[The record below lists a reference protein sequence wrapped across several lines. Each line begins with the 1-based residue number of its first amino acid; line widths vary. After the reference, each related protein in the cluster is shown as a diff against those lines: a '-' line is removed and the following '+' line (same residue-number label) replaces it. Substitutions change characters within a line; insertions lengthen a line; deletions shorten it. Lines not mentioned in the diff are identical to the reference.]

1 MSDILHL
8 LRLRC
13 IYSTSFCIWGDS
25 PYCLFDTDKYEGYG
39 QFHPSYSLSFG
50 DSTVRM
56 HSQLTISNT
65 MALRRSSEKSR
76 IWCQV
81 LHYAVSS
88 VNRSNIKFQVR
99 TRDRRIEAFFS
110 FLLNP
115 PSSWKHQPFQR
126 PHPTLSVSD
135 FTIPSPSLSKL
146 LEILS
151 AVSPKV
157 WRPWIYFAF
166 WAATHCI

>member
-1 MSDILHL
+1 MIV
-8 LRLRC
+8 
-13 IYSTSFCIWGDS
+13 

-39 QFHPSYSLSFG
+39 QSHPSCGLSFG

-99 TRDRRIEAFFS
+99 TRDRRIAGIFFLS
-110 FLLNP
+110 V
-115 PSSWKHQPFQR
+115 K
-126 PHPTLSVSD
+126 PTLFLKTPAFLTSSSHTLGIRLYNPTSKFVQTLGD
-135 FTIPSPSLSKL
+135 FVRCQPKGVKALDL
-146 LEILS
+146 FRILS
-151 AVSPKV
+151 GHSLYLVTS
-157 WRPWIYFAF
+157 
-166 WAATHCI
+166 TLTS